1 MEADDLDICTIK
13 ICDGEY
19 MSISRLLLEI
29 SSSSANCYSAFSLK
43 IEGLRMNQQV
53 AQTILLI
60 NFTCFKAR
68 LFKKQKKNKKNE
80 KFTLWMSM
88 LH

>member
-1 MEADDLDICTIK
+1 MEADNLDICTIK

-19 MSISRLLLEI
+19 MSISRLLLELL
-29 SSSSANCYSAFSLK
+29 SLSANCYSAFSLK
-43 IEGLRMNQQV
+43 IEGLRMNQWI
-53 AQTILLI
+53 AQTISLI
-60 NFTCFKAR
+60 NFTYFKAR

-80 KFTLWMSM
+80 KFTLWRAM